1 MHSNSTPTSQ
11 LQNLSHCYQIHTKI
25 LVLHQHV
32 LSFHSIIDSM
42 RKIKE
47 RGQTTTI
54 IQALCVTDHME
65 PVRRD
70 WTDHHHQN
78 KDLLVL
84 TDDEESVCAIF
95 FFFNTRISPEG
106 TMATL

>member
-1 MHSNSTPTSQ
+1 M
-11 LQNLSHCYQIHTKI
+11 
-25 LVLHQHV
+25 
-32 LSFHSIIDSM
+32 
-42 RKIKE
+42 KE
-47 RGQTTTI
+47 IGQTTTK

-84 TDDEESVCAIF
+84 MDNEESVCTTF
-95 FFFNTRISPEG
+95 FFFNTRLSPEG
-106 TMATL
+106 TVAAL